1 MATASVSTPLKNQ
14 RSIFSTRTA
23 GGRVPLTPSP
33 RTRATSNASIS
44 SSPFT
49 PSRDIDD
56 IGRGNHQSVYSGNL
70 FGKAGATK
78 SRGYRESPKS
88 NIARSRKSPKHLELG
103 ISDWTLTGTG
113 PSSHTPSKERARK
126 EAARPRASKHVTSKP
141 ATSKTTIRIPHTAGD
156 RFIPN
161 RMASEGLTTA
171 GAAKPDDN
179 QRPRTGGSDGSAVLA
194 SAASAFEIGGR
205 GSDDD
210 LTAALDNLALD
221 DNESS
226 STYSRPAP
234 DAVAYESSLAD
245 ACGVKFNQRILAYKP
260 PPPESSKPIDL
271 RAQYNRPLK
280 PSAAQ
285 SAQSRRR
292 VQTAPD
298 RVLDAPGLLD
308 DYYLNLLDWSSG
320 NQVAIGL
327 ERNVYVWSAD
337 SGSVNCLLETSPDT
351 YVSSVKWSGDGAY
364 VGIGLGTGEVQIWDV
379 EEGTKLRSMY
389 GHDTRVGVM
398 GWSKH
403 TLSTGARSG
412 LVFNHDVR
420 IAQHKVAELVSHT
433 SEVCGLEWRS
443 DGAQLATGGN
453 DNLVNIWDAR
463 SLSAPK
469 FTKTNHRAAVK
480 ALSWCPWQL
489 NLLAT
494 GGGSYDR
501 HIHFWNT
508 TTGARTNSIDTGS
521 QVTSLRWSNHYREIV
536 SSSGFPD
543 NSLSIW
549 SYPTLVRHVEIPAH
563 ETRVLHSS
571 LSPDGQMLAT
581 AAADESLKFWK
592 LFERKPGTA
601 ASASREGGVGTV
613 GGFKTAM
620 SNQQVGTV
628 YDRVIQD
635 VCEASQ
641 VDFEEGGVDQQ
652 TLEEMRASWQ
662 QKLSHLAVAHF
673 PWDPPLQPT
682 PPPAQQQPAN
692 PILPPTATV
701 PSNAPRPPPPQQ
713 QQQLPPSTLPPQSA
727 IPGPVTNNAHANPS
741 PSPVIKTEPG
751 LNGQHSLPPP
761 AAAPQGLSNAQALA
775 RERAMSNLHSKY
787 GAAAAGSVSQL
798 QAQSQAAALSLPGQQ
813 RPSNGQ
819 LPNNG
824 VQDVKPPQPLQGIAP
839 PQRAPYN
846 PTQTDGAS
854 DGASDPLVEWKAEVA
869 RRREA
874 AQRNNSEA
882 DRLLFEKLKFDSLR
896 LEGGGLMLPLDE
908 HSASNGVGSA
918 VKREPGSLAQYDGVD
933 DEDDEDAINSDLDD
947 PDDLAAEDPEGDDAV
962 GQVMLCTYDKVQRV
976 KNKWKCTLKDGILST
991 GGKEYVFHKGQ
1002 GEFEW

>member
-1 MATASVSTPLKNQ
+1 M
-14 RSIFSTRTA
+14 
-23 GGRVPLTPSP
+23 PLTPSP
-33 RTRATSNASIS
+33 RPRSESVTSNH

-49 PSRDIDD
+49 PSRDPSEFSKDD
-56 IGRGNHQSVYSGNL
+56 KKSVYGGNL
-70 FGKAGATK
+70 TQYFTK
-78 SRGYRESPKS
+78 SISTRASRSYRESPKS
-88 NIARSRKSPKHLELG
+88 NIARIRKSPKHLELG
-103 ISDWTLTGTG
+103 VSEWTLTGTG
-113 PSSHTPSKERARK
+113 PSSSQSPSAKERTRKDIPTRK
-126 EAARPRASKHVTSKP
+126 EVSTRTRSG
-141 ATSKTTIRIPHTAGD
+141 KTTVRVPHNAGD

-161 RMASEGLTTA
+161 RTASEGLATA
-171 GAAKPDDN
+171 GTAKPEES
-179 QRPRTGGSDGSAVLA
+179 QRPKTSGNGKEGSSVLA
-194 SAASAFEIGGR
+194 SAASAFDIGGR
-205 GSDDD
+205 GSSDEE
-210 LTAALDNLALD
+210 LTAALDNLGLE

-226 STYSRPAP
+226 TSSYTRPAP

-245 ACGVKFNQRILAYKP
+245 ACGVNLNTRILAFKP

-280 PSAAQ
+280 PSKSQ
-285 SAQSRRR
+285 SAQFRRKI
-292 VQTAPD
+292 QTAPE

-337 SGSVNCLLETSPDT
+337 SGSVDCLLETSPDT

-364 VGIGLGTGEVQIWDV
+364 VGVGLGTGEVQIWDV

-389 GHDTRVGVM
+389 GHDSRVGVM

-412 LVFNHDVR
+412 LVYNHDVR

-549 SYPTLVRHVEIPAH
+549 SYPTLVRNIEIPAH

-571 LSPDGQMLAT
+571 LSPDGQLLAT

-592 LFERKPGTA
+592 VFERKAGTS
-601 ASASREGGVGTV
+601 ASASREGGVG
-613 GGFKTAM
+613 
-620 SNQQVGTV
+620 
-628 YDRVIQD
+628 
-635 VCEASQ
+635 
-641 VDFEEGGVDQQ
+641 
-652 TLEEMRASWQ
+652 
-662 QKLSHLAVAHF
+662 
-673 PWDPPLQPT
+673 
-682 PPPAQQQPAN
+682 
-692 PILPPTATV
+692 
-701 PSNAPRPPPPQQ
+701 
-713 QQQLPPSTLPPQSA
+713 
-727 IPGPVTNNAHANPS
+727 
-741 PSPVIKTEPG
+741 
-751 LNGQHSLPPP
+751 
-761 AAAPQGLSNAQALA
+761 
-775 RERAMSNLHSKY
+775 SK
-787 GAAAAGSVSQL
+787 A
-798 QAQSQAAALSLPGQQ
+798 
-813 RPSNGQ
+813 
-819 LPNNG
+819 
-824 VQDVKPPQPLQGIAP
+824 K
-839 PQRAPYN
+839 
-846 PTQTDGAS
+846 
-854 DGASDPLVEWKAEVA
+854 
-869 RRREA
+869 
-874 AQRNNSEA
+874 
-882 DRLLFEKLKFDSLR
+882 
-896 LEGGGLMLPLDE
+896 M
-908 HSASNGVGSA
+908 
-918 VKREPGSLAQYDGVD
+918 
-933 DEDDEDAINSDLDD
+933 
-947 PDDLAAEDPEGDDAV
+947 
-962 GQVMLCTYDKVQRV
+962 
-976 KNKWKCTLKDGILST
+976 NKSMTIR
-991 GGKEYVFHKGQ
+991 
-1002 GEFEW
+1002 